1 MVKYLKI
8 GVGDE
13 QTKRSSSN
21 RSGEARGKGNSGA
34 MTEAELEAQ
43 QRPQKTHGIIVSRR
57 ESVVFLSVQPNNQ
70 SKPNSHKERRLDIC
84 NGEAEA
90 DGRSGGSSHED
101 EVEDG
106 ASFSDEAD
114 CRLNKAQL
122 GEDNV
127 HVGTRVTKQTP
138 WGTGYKEED
147 DGFFMGHAAEVFKDE
162 VGTDG
167 LVDTGTAFRFHEDG
181 RDVFHDFWVLISSSL
196 AATMLLTYQQ
206 LHEPGSTLLLHLLR
220 QTGQL
225 SPPLLH
231 AAESRFSGRSGV
243 DIPVGGSRSAKT
255 TPSKE

>member
-1 MVKYLKI
+1 MTNPCCSFDILSDQLTTDYQTR
-8 GVGDE
+8 DAE
-13 QTKRSSSN
+13 QT
-21 RSGEARGKGNSGA
+21 
-34 MTEAELEAQ
+34 LEDVVREIAAGF
-43 QRPQKTHGIIVSRR
+43 KTAAAHFKTR
-57 ESVVFLSVQPNNQ
+57 
-70 SKPNSHKERRLDIC
+70 ERRLDIC

-127 HVGTRVTKQTP
+127 HVGSI
-138 WGTGYKEED
+138 GYKEED

-162 VGTDG
+162 VDTDG
-167 LVDTGTAFRFHEDG
+167 LVDTDTVSRFREDG

-206 LHEPGSTLLLHLLR
+206 LHESGSTLLLHLLR

-231 AAESRFSGRSGV
+231 GSNVSEQSLHDRTLAAPSGLMGTVQILLR
-243 DIPVGGSRSAKT
+243 GS
-255 TPSKE
+255 

>member
-1 MVKYLKI
+1 MNIVFPQLSLI
-8 GVGDE
+8 LGDIELSEPEGSMTNPCCKFDILSDQLTTNYQTRDAE
-13 QTKRSSSN
+13 QT
-21 RSGEARGKGNSGA
+21 
-34 MTEAELEAQ
+34 LEDVVREIVAAGF
-43 QRPQKTHGIIVSRR
+43 KTATAHNKTR
-57 ESVVFLSVQPNNQ
+57 
-70 SKPNSHKERRLDIC
+70 ERRLDIC

-127 HVGTRVTKQTP
+127 HVVRLDHGEI
-138 WGTGYKEED
+138 GDTGYKEED

-162 VGTDG
+162 VDTDG
-167 LVDTGTAFRFHEDG
+167 LVDTDTVFRFREDG

-206 LHEPGSTLLLHLLR
+206 LHESGSTLLLHLLR

-231 AAESRFSGRSGV
+231 GSNVSEQSLHDRTLAAPSGLMGTVQILLR
-243 DIPVGGSRSAKT
+243 GS
-255 TPSKE
+255 